1 MATWCDPSDIAAEA
15 DGQAILTDFA
25 SQRTHRVDPT
35 TDISDVIWDFFTE
48 GVAVA
53 ADGPIGDSKPRMDE
67 LARYWTV
74 GDLWFERWPLSH
86 ILCFAAPAHPCA
98 MDSDEPMDTDEPWA
112 DMSSQADGP
121 TGSGLTAPGTEF
133 VAVLCGRERS
143 LRHEEYHRY
152 RG

>member
-1 MATWCDPSDIAAEA
+1 MSSGGFLIFPFAIAVGPDRSIYVGDVVACALIRINPVSGEQEIAARPGEGGATWCDPSDIAAEA

-74 GDLWFERWPLSH
+74 GDLWFE
-86 ILCFAAPAHPCA
+86 
-98 MDSDEPMDTDEPWA
+98 
-112 DMSSQADGP
+112 
-121 TGSGLTAPGTEF
+121 
-133 VAVLCGRERS
+133 
-143 LRHEEYHRY
+143 
-152 RG
+152 